1 MKEKHS
7 KKILQNQ
14 VNPPNKS
21 KWNEK
26 CWKVYFKHD
35 GCSMLL
41 FDNLTGVNAMIRV
54 KTLSRL
60 YNAWKGKF
68 IVTK

>member
-1 MKEKHS
+1 
-7 KKILQNQ
+7 
-14 VNPPNKS
+14 
-21 KWNEK
+21 
-26 CWKVYFKHD
+26 
-35 GCSMLL
+35 MLL

>member
-1 MKEKHS
+1 MKE
-7 KKILQNQ
+7 KILQNQ
-14 VNPPNKS
+14 VKRPEKS

-26 CWKVYFKHD
+26 CWKGYFKRD

-60 YNAWKGKF
+60 YNSWKGKF

>member
-1 MKEKHS
+1 MKE
-7 KKILQNQ
+7 KILQNQ
-14 VNPPNKS
+14 VNPPKKS
-21 KWNEK
+21 KWK
-26 CWKVYFKHD
+26 DQCWKVYFKHD

-41 FDNLTGVNAMIRV
+41 FDNLTGVNAMIRA

-60 YNAWKGKF
+60 YNSWKGKF